1 MEFPSDKRMQL
12 KSNISV
18 CCVDTAPFP
27 YHFALPLPPLCG
39 LRIPEGTTV
48 VVVAVAAGDQLVPWV
63 NDKTVELLH
72 KLIHQPM

>member
-1 MEFPSDKRMQL
+1 MQL

-48 VVVAVAAGDQLVPWV
+48 VVVAVAAGDQLVP
-63 NDKTVELLH
+63 
-72 KLIHQPM
+72 